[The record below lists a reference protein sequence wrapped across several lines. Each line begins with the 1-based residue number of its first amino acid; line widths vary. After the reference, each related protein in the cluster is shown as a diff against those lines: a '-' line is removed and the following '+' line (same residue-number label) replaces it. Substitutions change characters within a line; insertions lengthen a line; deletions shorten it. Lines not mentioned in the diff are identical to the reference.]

1 MECAGEGFWQ
11 ATQLFPVDKKI
22 QEVNKEGILT
32 IIHLPK
38 HLILF
43 YCCSDMTNVISRSL
57 SKSISVI
64 VTKSS

>member
-1 MECAGEGFWQ
+1 MECVGEGFWQ
-11 ATQLFPVDKKI
+11 ATQLFAVDKKI

-32 IIHLPK
+32 IIRLPK

-64 VTKSS
+64 VTKNS